1 MSSQDGPT
9 EKALLEAIENLEQ
22 AQAAAGIGSSSSAS
36 ASGITVPM
44 AISPPPPGI
53 SAYGPALL
61 PAPGPSS
68 EATPYGLHNAP
79 SLPLPASTP
88 KQPCRN
94 GLGPGVDPWANS
106 TPPQQQQQQP
116 LDPTATQINEFRT
129 EVTNQMG
136 KMGDHWK
143 ALLEQH
149 NTTIHQD
156 FQSTIQKANGELL
169 GKVGLVVDGFHKELS
184 DKIGKLEKWVES
196 LGSQVGTNTAD
207 ITFLK
212 GQFQETKSMQDKALA
227 AIILRLEALEAQK
240 RITDQEVGQ
249 LRATVAADLNN
260 VQVDIGWDSP
270 PDQSKLYI
278 SAPASV
284 QKSEVVKALS
294 AFWNGHFTAED
305 FAVWGAQDVLGKGF
319 IVQFNGDAGRGA
331 RLARKALGLRRN
343 SNGQWNDVYV
353 KTPLGDSVK
362 LYINPNKSPKQ
373 RKLESSSKRLFTLI
387 KTALP
392 QGIQEN
398 EVQYNRRDGV
408 VSCKWLKI
416 AKVNITNR
424 DDPPTLLFTSH
435 LETLGFDKEQIKY
448 RFANY
453 SLDGGNEMEDMWCV

>member
-1 MSSQDGPT
+1 MFSQDGPS
-9 EKALLEAIENLEQ
+9 ADDLLAAIKGIEEA
-22 AQAAAGIGSSSSAS
+22 ASAGNGSSSAS
-36 ASGITVPM
+36 ASGINIPM
-44 AISPPPPGI
+44 ASPPPPPGI
-53 SAYGPALL
+53 SSYGPALS
-61 PAPGPSS
+61 PAPGPTT
-68 EATPYGLHNAP
+68 EATPYGLQNAP
-79 SLPLPASTP
+79 SLPHPANAP
-88 KQPCRN
+88 KQQSKN
-94 GLGPGVDPWANS
+94 GLGPGVDPWANP
-106 TPPQQQQQQP
+106 TPQQQQQQTP
-116 LDPTATQINEFRT
+116 MDPSTSTQLNEFKN
-129 EVTNQMG
+129 EVTGQLG

-169 GKVGLVVDGFHKELS
+169 GKVGLVVDGFNKELS
-184 DKIGKLEKWVES
+184 DKISKLEKWVET
-196 LGSQVGTNTAD
+196 LGTQVGTNTAD
-207 ITFLK
+207 ITYLK
-212 GQFQETKSMQDKALA
+212 GQFLETKSMHDKALA
-227 AIILRLEALEAQK
+227 AIVLRLEALEVQK
-240 RITDQEVGQ
+240 RVTEQEVGQ
-249 LRATVAADLNN
+249 LRATVAADLTN

-278 SAPASV
+278 SSPASV

-294 AFWNGHFTAED
+294 SFWNGHLTAED

-331 RLARKALGLRRN
+331 RLARKALGLRRD

-353 KTPLGDSVK
+353 KTPTGDTVK

-373 RKLESSSKRLFTLI
+373 RKLESSAKRLFTLI

-392 QGIQEN
+392 QGIQEH

-416 AKVNITNR
+416 AKVNITSR

-435 LETLGFDKEQIKY
+435 FETLGFDKEQIKY

-453 SLDGGNEMEDMWCV
+453 SLDGGNGAEDMWCV

>member
-1 MSSQDGPT
+1 MSSQNEPSTD
-9 EKALLEAIENLEQ
+9 ELLNAIKNLEQ
-22 AQAAAGIGSSSSAS
+22 AAAGNGSSSAS
-36 ASGITVPM
+36 ASTSGIPVPM
-44 AISPPPPGI
+44 AVSPPPPGI

-68 EATPYGLHNAP
+68 EATPYGLHNAT
-79 SLPLPASTP
+79 SLHHPASTS
-88 KQPCRN
+88 KQQSRN

-116 LDPTATQINEFRT
+116 QQPQQQPQQPMDPAATQIHEFRT

-156 FQSTIQKANGELL
+156 FQNTIQKANGELL
-169 GKVGLVVDGFHKELS
+169 GKVGIVVDGFNKELS
-184 DKIGKLEKWVES
+184 EKIKKLEKWVEN

-212 GQFQETKSMQDKALA
+212 GQFQETKNLQDKALA
-227 AIILRLEALEAQK
+227 AIILRLEALDTQK
-240 RITDQEVGQ
+240 RVTDQEVGQ

-270 PDQSKLYI
+270 PDQSKLYV
-278 SAPASV
+278 SSPASV

-294 AFWNGHFTAED
+294 SFWNGHLTSED

-319 IVQFNGDAGRGA
+319 IVQFNGEAGRGA
-331 RLARKALGLRRN
+331 RLARKALGLRRG
-343 SNGQWNDVYV
+343 SNGQWNDVFV

-373 RKLESSSKRLFTLI
+373 RKMESSAKRIFTLI

-392 QGIQEN
+392 QGIQEH

-408 VSCKWLKI
+408 VSCK
-416 AKVNITNR
+416 
-424 DDPPTLLFTSH
+424 
-435 LETLGFDKEQIKY
+435 
-448 RFANY
+448 
-453 SLDGGNEMEDMWCV
+453 